1 MAFSRRVFLSLLG
14 FLPLLASRLGNASEA
29 EQGAAATGLVVVDG
43 WILRR
48 DELDRVKPQ

>member
-14 FLPLLASRLGNASEA
+14 FLPLLASRFGNAADA
-29 EQGAAATGLVVVDG
+29 ELGTPATGLVVVGG

-48 DELDRVKPQ
+48 DEIDQVKPQ